1 MAFYDMLGK
10 QTARKAVR
18 GHQLE
23 ITKPA
28 LRLRTYVGGRTNNIF
43 IL

>member
-1 MAFYDMLGK
+1 MVLYDMLGK

-18 GHQLE
+18 GNQLE

-28 LRLRTYVGGRTNNIF
+28 LRLRMYVGKHTNIIY